1 MLLFRWQRCYHEPT
15 MTVQITIRNV
25 PQSVRNELASRAA
38 LEGKSLQK
46 YLLALLEETV
56 AYPSKETLLQRIRE
70 RKRATG
76 TSVSVEA
83 ILEARDSG
91 RR

>member
-1 MLLFRWQRCYHEPT
+1 

-25 PQSVRNELASRAA
+25 PPAVRNELASRAA

-46 YLLALLEETV
+46 YLLALLEQTV
-56 AYPSKETLLQRIRE
+56 ARPSMAVLMERIRK
-70 RKRATG
+70 RKREAG
-76 TSVSVEA
+76 SRVSVEA
-83 ILEARDSG
+83 ILEARDAD

>member
-1 MLLFRWQRCYHEPT
+1 
-15 MTVQITIRNV
+15 MTVSITIRDV
-25 PQSVRNELASRAA
+25 PRSVRNELASRAA

-46 YLLALLEETV
+46 YLLALLERTV
-56 AYPSKETLLQRIRE
+56 AYPSEDAGHSKEMLLRRIRE

-76 TSVSVEA
+76 TGVSVEA

-91 RR
+91 RG

>member
-1 MLLFRWQRCYHEPT
+1 

-25 PQSVRNELASRAA
+25 PPAVRNELASRAA

-46 YLLALLEETV
+46 YLLALLERTV
-56 AYPSKETLLQRIRE
+56 ARPSMEVLMERIRK
-70 RKRATG
+70 RKKASGVR
-76 TSVSVEA
+76 VSVED
-83 ILEARDSG
+83 ILAARDAD

>member
-1 MLLFRWQRCYHEPT
+1 

-25 PQSVRNELASRAA
+25 PPAVRNELASRAA

-46 YLLALLEETV
+46 YLLALLERTV
-56 AYPSKETLLQRIRE
+56 ARPSMEVLMERIRK
-70 RKRATG
+70 RKKAAGVR
-76 TSVSVEA
+76 VSVED
-83 ILEARDSG
+83 ILAARDAD